1 MKRIIKN
8 NLRLFYGILWT
19 AFFTLYE
26 IWAICITTIVP
37 ILIIHICAFLFQ
49 IVCFCFFTTK
59 FVGIIK
65 KEMKQGVNNGN
76 VYTDAIGNRFKT
88 FD

>member
-1 MKRIIKN
+1 MKIIIKN
-8 NLRLFYGILWT
+8 HLSLVFSILWT

-26 IWAICITTIVP
+26 IWAMCVATIIP
-37 ILIIHICAFLFQ
+37 FLILHISAFLFQ
-49 IVCFCFFTTK
+49 IICFCFFTTK

-65 KEMKQGVNNGN
+65 KEMNHLNDNG
-76 VYTDAIGNRFKT
+76 GNIYKT